1 MGSMKQ
7 DQLLENACDVTL
19 GCLLCVCSLKALHS
33 AAPALQ
39 YLPTGLCAERLGQ
52 NAALQ
57 HGEGQGRAGEG
68 QGKGR
73 GRAEATHQRFT
84 RNTCSISCRISSSR
98 NTLRT
103 SSLSMHCC
111 LFMYFMAYIFSV
123 SLFCTMHTC
132 SRRKRF
138 SKMFS
143 TLICC
148 LTCETSSPGGEAH
161 TR

>member
-7 DQLLENACDVTL
+7 DQLLENACDVTP

-68 QGKGR
+68 R
-73 GRAEATHQRFT
+73 GRAGEGQKPLTRGSPGTRAQSPAGSPAPGTHCGPRPSRCT
-84 RNTCSISCRISSSR
+84 AACSCTSWH
-98 NTLRT
+98 T
-103 SSLSMHCC
+103 SSQCLSSAQCTPAAEGKDLVKC
-111 LFMYFMAYIFSV
+111 
-123 SLFCTMHTC
+123 SLP
-132 SRRKRF
+132 
-138 SKMFS
+138 
-143 TLICC
+143 
-148 LTCETSSPGGEAH
+148 SSAA
-161 TR
+161 